1 MQSLM
6 MTLSRTIVFSMITFL
21 GSMTLAGMEPL
32 KPNSQTLLVI
42 AQESKSDGSLKPVI
56 CQHNFDVRPDRLT
69 ITDDFKLN
77 IPEKNAPSSK
87 KPAKVG
93 AWPVLKM
100 IETRFTNETILS
112 PQFQWRSSKRVEVGE
127 MSRTTECQISKNEI
141 FLTTTGNKMTP
152 TQRKISFQGPILPY
166 NSLSYFFYYHG
177 RGPIGVAAD
186 LNLFIDERQEL
197 VKVSY
202 VYLGTRMIQKKKIYR
217 FEIKGG
223 LTQIMS
229 LEQGGRIF
237 EIINITDHFR
247 VNQI

>member
-87 KPAKVG
+87 KTAV
-93 AWPVLKM
+93 
-100 IETRFTNETILS
+100 TF
-112 PQFQWRSSKRVEVGE
+112 
-127 MSRTTECQISKNEI
+127 
-141 FLTTTGNKMTP
+141 
-152 TQRKISFQGPILPY
+152 
-166 NSLSYFFYYHG
+166 
-177 RGPIGVAAD
+177 
-186 LNLFIDERQEL
+186 
-197 VKVSY
+197 
-202 VYLGTRMIQKKKIYR
+202 
-217 FEIKGG
+217 
-223 LTQIMS
+223 
-229 LEQGGRIF
+229 LEQFCQAHIQLGRIGY
-237 EIINITDHFR
+237 DHLIFTLKS
-247 VNQI
+247 VNGDTKN